1 MYAVDVLRYFRLFR
15 LKPFHKLITHS
26 KYLSM
31 KNILKITYRNL
42 RRDKISGAI
51 RIGNL
56 VLGISI
62 FMLSLIYARYEL
74 SYDSYHEKKDR
85 LYRVGSGRPQ
95 SFWAATPLGVGPYAL
110 EQLPEIK
117 RMTRMIP
124 IRNTWAKR
132 GEDVFYEKKGFEADS
147 SIFQMFSYEF
157 VAGDPKTAL
166 VAPES
171 MVITERFAKKYFGD
185 ENPMGQTI
193 ELLIDRGEKRVI
205 TGVVKE
211 VPGQSHLTFDFLCS
225 IYTLPDDYLR
235 SWRNFFV
242 YTYLEFEPNANLDQ
256 AQSVILD
263 AYVEHY
269 NLDASEN
276 YSTVLTP
283 VDRIH
288 LYTNFEKEYA
298 DNGNIYYVYILFCIG
313 LFVLIISS
321 INFINLTVI
330 KGLDRAREVGLR
342 KAIGASRS
350 QLIAQFLGENL
361 VLLLS
366 AGCLSLLLL
375 AVGAPYLKHFSGLD
389 LPLNV
394 FYSPSVVY
402 ILLAILATLQVLS
415 GLYPALVLSR
425 FRPAE
430 IIKSGTAS
438 SLKGVGITRH
448 ALIIAQFSLSIV
460 LIIGSLIVYRQLDHM
475 QSQDLGFEKD
485 QIVLFKL
492 NRQISEKFDTFRNRL
507 MEVPGVR
514 SVAGSS
520 SVPGYRIMFEG
531 VRAMK
536 DEEYMGSRLL
546 LADQYFIETY
556 DIEILEGKNFSD
568 QVPEGRTEYMVNQ
581 KLVNEMFPDDPN
593 PIGSQLIQSEDTG
606 RLVAIIKDFN
616 FKSLHE
622 EVEPLLVKRL
632 MNNWGYGSVKFE
644 AKTTAEVLMA
654 LEDASREVYPDL
666 PVVETEFLNDRF
678 AQLYEAETKL
688 QEIVWAFCL
697 VTIILTIS
705 GIFSIATY
713 NAQKRAKEIAIR
725 KVLGGDLPELIRQ
738 LTKGFVYLL
747 ITSLLIGIPSAYYLA
762 DWWLQ
767 DFAYQIQIGPITFIG
782 AGIVLF
788 VVIMISA
795 GFVTLKAASR
805 NPAETLKYE

>member
-1 MYAVDVLRYFRLFR
+1 
-15 LKPFHKLITHS
+15 
-26 KYLSM
+26 
-31 KNILKITYRNL
+31 
-42 RRDKISGAI
+42 
-51 RIGNL
+51 
-56 VLGISI
+56 
-62 FMLSLIYARYEL
+62 
-74 SYDSYHEKKDR
+74 
-85 LYRVGSGRPQ
+85 
-95 SFWAATPLGVGPYAL
+95 
-110 EQLPEIK
+110 
-117 RMTRMIP
+117 
-124 IRNTWAKR
+124 
-132 GEDVFYEKKGFEADS
+132 
-147 SIFQMFSYEF
+147 
-157 VAGDPKTAL
+157 
-166 VAPES
+166 
-171 MVITERFAKKYFGD
+171 
-185 ENPMGQTI
+185 
-193 ELLIDRGEKRVI
+193 VI
-205 TGVVKE
+205 TGVIKD

-361 VLLLS
+361 VLLLA

-438 SLKGVGITRH
+438 SLQGVCITSH

-546 LADQYFIETY
+546 LADQYFIQTY

-644 AKTTAEVLMA
+644 TKTTAEVLMA

-767 DFAYQIQIGPITFIG
+767 DFAYQIQIGPITFI
-782 AGIVLF
+782 
-788 VVIMISA
+788 
-795 GFVTLKAASR
+795 
-805 NPAETLKYE
+805 